1 MRLLCGCDAASRLLD
16 PRSSPR
22 RLDAAATGRLPGEE
36 AVIPRRTEDA
46 VAVPTS
52 DPPSPEGAQPGRTT
66 TRVVPRAPRPDAR
79 DVPRDR
85 GLAIVRT
92 SLEAYWR
99 GERSVAAARWDPD
112 IVWRVAGSGP
122 VSGEHV
128 GAGPVFAY
136 RQRLVRASGHSWR
149 QHLIAVD
156 GDGVIVSVHVRTTA
170 ERRGR
175 HLDLPTLILCE
186 VGLTGIRRV
195 TELPGDQEAWD
206 HFWS

>member
-1 MRLLCGCDAASRLLD
+1 MPDRPPA
-16 PRSSPR
+16 
-22 RLDAAATGRLPGEE
+22 
-36 AVIPRRTEDA
+36 EDA
-46 VAVPTS
+46 
-52 DPPSPEGAQPGRTT
+52 EPGRSAI
-66 TRVVPRAPRPDAR
+66 RVLPRPPRPDAR
-79 DVPRDR
+79 DLPRER

-99 GERSVAAARWDPD
+99 GERAVAAARWDPD

-122 VSGEHV
+122 VSGEHA
-128 GAGPVFAY
+128 GAGAVFAY

-156 GDGVIVSVHVRTTA
+156 GDEVIVSVHARTTA

-175 HLDLPTLILCE
+175 HLDIPTLLLCE
-186 VGLTGIRRV
+186 VGLFGIRRV
-195 TELPGDQEAWD
+195 TELPGDQDTWD

>member
-1 MRLLCGCDAASRLLD
+1 M
-16 PRSSPR
+16 
-22 RLDAAATGRLPGEE
+22 PGEE
-36 AVIPRRTEDA
+36 AVISQRTPGTASAAASEPSASEDI
-46 VAVPTS
+46 
-52 DPPSPEGAQPGRTT
+52 PSARSG
-66 TRVVPRAPRPDAR
+66 TRVLPRPPRPDAR
-79 DVPRDR
+79 DVSRDR
-85 GLAIVRT
+85 GLTVVRT

-122 VSGEHV
+122 VSGEHR

-156 GDGVIVSVHVRTTA
+156 GDEVIVSVHVRTTA

-175 HLDLPTLILCE
+175 HLDLPTLLLCE